1 LLTVT
6 VTPLDSLMC
15 LTESFIS
22 VRIAWR
28 QLGVMSPEQAME
40 QYISLLSEIIPD
52 WIAENPYVSYFICFL
67 FVQLDLT

>member
-1 LLTVT
+1 
-6 VTPLDSLMC
+6 MC